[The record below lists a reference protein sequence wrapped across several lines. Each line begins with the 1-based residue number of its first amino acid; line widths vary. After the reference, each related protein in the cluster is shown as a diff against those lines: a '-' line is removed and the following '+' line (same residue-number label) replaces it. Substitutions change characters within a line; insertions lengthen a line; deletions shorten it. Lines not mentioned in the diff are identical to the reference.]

1 MLNFFH
7 KLFNPHCPHC
17 AEQKQEDKVCSSC
30 ETLKEQLAVANA
42 EKKQLLDYV
51 LMPDPNT
58 IHHSPEKD
66 DDELQPIQPKV
77 VPWRVRRQMLED
89 EDRKKALL
97 EKEQK
102 AEQAK
107 AIAELEKNLGV
118 VSERSLDL
126 TDDVPTNPDSLGEE
140 DVQSQSVK
148 SNV

>member
-1 MLNFFH
+1 MINFFH
-7 KLFNPHCPHC
+7 KLFNPHCVHC
-17 AEQKQEDKVCSSC
+17 REQEQEQLVCPSC
-30 ETLKEQLAVANA
+30 ETLKEQLALANA

-51 LMPDPNT
+51 LLPDPNT

-66 DDELQPIQPKV
+66 DDELKPIQPKV

-118 VSERSLDL
+118 VAERSLDL
-126 TDDVPTNPDSLGEE
+126 SDDVPTDPDSLGEE
-140 DVQSQSVK
+140 DVQGQPVK